1 MKMEKLWEKYKT
13 AGAFNMQALPESLI
27 KQGVLIEYEKNSIL
41 VSRGEQARLHILYRG
56 RHVGRHPGVYEWQYI

>member
-27 KQGVLIEYEKNSIL
+27 KQGQHLLLYPDKEQQSPFRCIVNCRNGQKGREDEKRIK
-41 VSRGEQARLHILYRG
+41 I
-56 RHVGRHPGVYEWQYI
+56 

>member
-41 VSRGEQARLHILYRG
+41 VSRGER
-56 RHVGRHPGVYEWQYI
+56 PDYIYFIEEGMVAGIREYTNGST